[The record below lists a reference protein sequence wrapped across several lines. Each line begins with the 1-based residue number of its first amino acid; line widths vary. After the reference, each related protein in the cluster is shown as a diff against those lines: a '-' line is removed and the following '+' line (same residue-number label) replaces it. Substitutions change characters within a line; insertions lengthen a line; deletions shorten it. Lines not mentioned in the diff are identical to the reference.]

1 MPELPAVRRRLV
13 VFLPGFEAIP
23 AAGHGRRFMR
33 EARRTAPIYGMSFA
47 QEIPVSQEDG
57 TTVMRIAAE
66 SPAGSTETQLLV
78 DSLDAIAAIYAAR
91 TPLRRIALGYGAL
104 FDFAVTG
111 TALRFARTSW
121 RYLIFY
127 LFPFLLPLLALMIAG
142 AAWHVSGGSP
152 LGLAAGA
159 VASLAIAWV
168 ALRYLHLML
177 VMDDWAFAR
186 DLAHGKQPAFE
197 AAIDRLAAST
207 MRRAD
212 EGPVDE
218 IVIAAHS
225 MGAMAA
231 VAICARIM
239 RTASPLPPIGMLTVG
254 SSLMKVALH
263 PQADWL
269 RQDVVTISQQGVPWL
284 EVQSL
289 TDPIHFYKSHPLTSL
304 GIADGVSVQ
313 VMRVRFREQLDPA
326 RYGHIKRD
334 FFAVHRQFVS
344 GVDRASDYA
353 FHAILCGSE
362 PFRSIAARPGLEPPV
377 VEAEI
382 ANVGNGTP

>member
-1 MPELPAVRRRLV
+1 MPDLPSVRRRLV
-13 VFLPGFEAIP
+13 LFLPGFEAIP
-23 AAGHGRRFMR
+23 AAGHGRRFVR
-33 EARRTAPIYGMSFA
+33 EARRTAPVHGMA
-47 QEIPVSQEDG
+47 LPYDIPVSQEG
-57 TTVMRIAAE
+57 EVTVVHVAAE
-66 SPAGSTETQLLV
+66 SPAGVTETELHI
-78 DSLDAIAAIYAAR
+78 DSLDAIAATYAAHPR
-91 TPLRRIALGYGAL
+91 FRRIASGYRAL

-111 TALRFARTSW
+111 TAWRFARTSW
-121 RYLIFY
+121 RYVIFY
-127 LFPFLLPLLALMIAG
+127 LFPFLLPLLALMLAG
-142 AAWHVSGGSP
+142 AAWRISGGSP
-152 LGLAAGA
+152 LGLAAGVVAA
-159 VASLAIAWV
+159 VAIAWV

-212 EGPVDE
+212 EGTVDE
-218 IVIAAHS
+218 IIIAAHS

-231 VAICARIM
+231 VALCARIL
-239 RTASPLPPIGMLTVG
+239 RSSRPLPPIGLLTVG

-269 RQDVVTISQQGVPWL
+269 RRDVETISQHGAPWL

-289 TDPIHFYKSHPLTSL
+289 TDPIHFYKSHPLSSL
-304 GIADGVSVQ
+304 GIADNGSVQ
-313 VMRVRFREQLDPA
+313 VMRVRFRDQLDPA
-326 RYGHIKRD
+326 RYDRIKRD

-353 FHAILCGSE
+353 FHAILCGPE
-362 PFRSIAARPGLEPPV
+362 PFGSIAARPGLEPRSAQ
-377 VEAEI
+377 VEILNE
-382 ANVGNGTP
+382 GNSTP